1 MVSGPRDPK
10 NRVRHQIL
18 RILVVGELR
27 GMSFSDLMQN
37 CATNRLRQVLLA
49 PTISLLKRSRI
60 FKFACGNQRAASRGN
75 QRAASR
81 GNQRYVEINANPHPP
96 IPKGPTPPPTPPP
109 PPALGDG
116 LGGGD

>member
-1 MVSGPRDPK
+1 MYPKSKDSAQIHRGQVRARGTRRRQKTRKIDFRRFFGISGPRDPE

-49 PTISLLKRSRI
+49 PTI
-60 FKFACGNQRAASRGN
+60 
-75 QRAASR
+75 
-81 GNQRYVEINANPHPP
+81 HPSEP
-96 IPKGPTPPPTPPP
+96 V
-109 PPALGDG
+109 
-116 LGGGD
+116 

>member
-49 PTISLLKRSRI
+49 PTIPVFMLK
-60 FKFACGNQRAASRGN
+60 ACTPPFV
-75 QRAASR
+75 
-81 GNQRYVEINANPHPP
+81 YVELFQDNKPV
-96 IPKGPTPPPTPPP
+96 
-109 PPALGDG
+109 L
-116 LGGGD
+116 LLF

>member
-1 MVSGPRDPK
+1 MVSGPRDLK

-49 PTISLLKRSRI
+49 PTIDVAGRTGQEPPKSTKTNENIEIKRNEVVS
-60 FKFACGNQRAASRGN
+60 Q
-75 QRAASR
+75 
-81 GNQRYVEINANPHPP
+81 
-96 IPKGPTPPPTPPP
+96 
-109 PPALGDG
+109 
-116 LGGGD
+116 

>member
-18 RILVVGELR
+18 RSLVVGELR

-49 PTISLLKRSRI
+49 PTIG
-60 FKFACGNQRAASRGN
+60 AEA
-75 QRAASR
+75 
-81 GNQRYVEINANPHPP
+81 PM
-96 IPKGPTPPPTPPP
+96 TPGKEGV
-109 PPALGDG
+109 LGIGDVRREEEM
-116 LGGGD
+116 GG

>member
-1 MVSGPRDPK
+1 MRKIDFRWFLMVSGPRDPK

-49 PTISLLKRSRI
+49 PTIHAKTMPSLIPSLFVLNSIIDPVMCDAEDI
-60 FKFACGNQRAASRGN
+60 FDHVGER
-75 QRAASR
+75 
-81 GNQRYVEINANPHPP
+81 PP
-96 IPKGPTPPPTPPP
+96 ERWCSGE
-109 PPALGDG
+109 ALHQ
-116 LGGGD
+116 

>member
-49 PTISLLKRSRI
+49 PTIALATLADI
-60 FKFACGNQRAASRGN
+60 ATPQPFQYNAAYGREA
-75 QRAASR
+75 Q
-81 GNQRYVEINANPHPP
+81 HPT
-96 IPKGPTPPPTPPP
+96 GFGTWS
-109 PPALGDG
+109 
-116 LGGGD
+116 